1 MFSGSPLFILTLTCL
16 TKDAENVSKM
26 LKARLE
32 LKGAAFVYFDI
43 DMSYKRCRKCQQN
56 AQTKIRKGC
65 LRHQLCCRG
74 IKARPD
80 FFRDLNITFKS
91 RGGGGG
97 GGVMPYMCHTETCRR
112 SGYTFWPSNPRQGI
126 FFRA

>member
-65 LRHQLCCRG
+65 LRHQQINCTGMEKQGNLKFLTLWKSLLQNKASNLGTFSGTPSVIKLMLIMRDGACWDLRG
-74 IKARPD
+74 M
-80 FFRDLNITFKS
+80 F
-91 RGGGGG
+91 
-97 GGVMPYMCHTETCRR
+97 
-112 SGYTFWPSNPRQGI
+112 
-126 FFRA
+126 